1 MIFTLSTSPTMST
14 ETVPEKID
22 FAAEEDSTIDLLT
35 VHEKH
40 AGRLVLDPEYVTFRP
55 PKRKTP

>member
-1 MIFTLSTSPTMST
+1 MST
-14 ETVPEKID
+14 ETVPEKIN

-40 AGRLVLDPEYVTFRP
+40 AGRLVLDPEYVTSRP
-55 PKRKTP
+55 LKRKTP